1 MPLELTAVVGVSV
14 VVLVVLL
21 ALSARSTGRWRG
33 FALELAAI
41 VAFVVFLNRLFDFPF
56 PPPVAAKGKSD
67 NLVLA
72 GALFICMLLGMLSQ
86 FLYRRFE
93 SAPTS
98 SPELGLGH
106 VYRPGVRVSY
116 RLYPAARRFS
126 KRDHRQQCTFHVCGM
141 SIGGTNG
148 RPGRPL
154 QATGLPHFKVGSGSP
169 LHGRSGNAG
178 ARSAP
183 APAFGATSPRG
194 RPRCGC

>member
-1 MPLELTAVVGVSV
+1 MPLELTAVVGVSL
-14 VVLVVLL
+14 VLLIVLL
-21 ALSARSTGRWRG
+21 ALSARSTGRWQG

-41 VAFVVFLNRLFDFPF
+41 VAFVVFLNRLLDSVS
-56 PPPVAAKGKSD
+56 PPVAAKGKSD
-67 NLVLA
+67 SLVLA

-93 SAPTS
+93 SAPPS

-126 KRDHRQQCTFHVCGM
+126 KREHRQQCTFHVCGM

-148 RPGRPL
+148 RPG
-154 QATGLPHFKVGSGSP
+154 
-169 LHGRSGNAG
+169 HG
-178 ARSAP
+178 P
-183 APAFGATSPRG
+183 APL
-194 RPRCGC
+194 